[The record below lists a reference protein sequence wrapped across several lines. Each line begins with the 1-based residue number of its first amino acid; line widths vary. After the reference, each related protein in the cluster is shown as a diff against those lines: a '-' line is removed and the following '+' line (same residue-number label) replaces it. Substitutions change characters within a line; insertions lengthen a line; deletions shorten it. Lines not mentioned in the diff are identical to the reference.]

1 VIPSRVIGGRYV
13 ILGGLGEGAL
23 GPAWRA
29 QDRLTGRQVA
39 VKELHLPAG
48 LGAPEHALFRER
60 LLREAR
66 GAGRL
71 ATPGLLAVHD
81 VVADS
86 GVDHVVTEL
95 LDARRLSEAVAQ
107 SGPLA
112 DPHALETAR
121 ALLETLRA
129 AHEGGIVHGSI
140 RPRAVLL
147 VRGGRVVLTD
157 VGLAQA
163 LDHRRLMG
171 REQLTATPD
180 YQAPERIAGGPA
192 TAATDLWSLGAT
204 LFFAVEGGGPFA
216 RPDVTETREA
226 VLDGPVPEA
235 GCPPPLA
242 GVIAALLRREPG
254 DRPSAAAAL
263 AMLPAPA
270 PQPGRRPF
278 WRRFLG

>member
-13 ILGGLGEGAL
+13 VLGGLGDGAL
-23 GPAWRA
+23 GPVWRA

-66 GAGRL
+66 GAARL
-71 ATPGLLAVHD
+71 GTTGLLAVHD
-81 VVADS
+81 VVVDS

-95 LDARRLSEAVAQ
+95 LDARRLSDAVAR
-107 SGPLA
+107 SGPLQGPQA
-112 DPHALETAR
+112 VETAR

-129 AHEGGIVHGSI
+129 AHEGEIVHGAI

-147 VRGGRVVLTD
+147 VRGGRVVLSD

-171 REQLTATPD
+171 REQLAANPD
-180 YQAPERIAGGPA
+180 FHAPERITGGPA

-204 LFFAVEGGGPFA
+204 LFFAVEGRGPFMRA
-216 RPDVTETREA
+216 DVTATRAA

-235 GCPPPLA
+235 GCGPPLA

-254 DRPSAAAAL
+254 ERPSAADAL
-263 AMLPAPA
+263 AMLGTGSRA
-270 PQPGRRPF
+270 GRRSF
-278 WRRFLG
+278 WRRFLA